1 MPQPNSFKFD
11 FPSFGDFKKSLRFL
25 KKLRKLS
32 HGPYPI
38 FGSILL
44 GIWLGFANKD
54 IAKSL
59 EFIGKGY
66 VDLLKLCVLPILL
79 SAVIISASRLTQL
92 PNIKSFVIKLVGI
105 LIFSQF
111 ASGLIGYLIAFTF
124 GPGRNLNQNTLDSL
138 GAQINVSGIDSEIN
152 LNKPIAVEKNPLLEL
167 FTSAIPSNIFEALAE
182 NHSLQVVVFAVTFG
196 VALGLIGNSS
206 AKTRMVQA
214 LEEVYDSFRKIVK
227 WVNALLPLGLFSLL
241 SVQIAKTGAAT
252 IVIMLKFVAITV
264 STLVGLYVVSFIILW
279 VRSRASLKKV
289 WSASEEYTLL
299 TMATSNASSSL
310 PSAIQCLV
318 DRLHFDEQLVNA
330 GLPIS
335 VIAFRYGNV
344 AYFVIAAVFASQLY
358 NLPIRVDQVLL
369 VVTGAMFAALASA
382 GSSGLATLATLD
394 VVFRP
399 LGLPLDAI
407 LVLLIAIDPI
417 ISPFR
422 ATINVSGS
430 VAACALVSPVIF
442 HKGTDPNLDDDD
454 DDLDEDDNDLDVE
467 AKVV

>member
-1 MPQPNSFKFD
+1 MSQFNSFKFD
-11 FPSFGDFKKSLRFL
+11 ISSLSNL
-25 KKLRKLS
+25 KKLRKLT

-44 GIWLGFANKD
+44 GIWLGFSNKEL
-54 IAKSL
+54 AKSL

-92 PNIKSFVIKLVGI
+92 PNIRSFVMKLVGI

-111 ASGLIGYLIAFTF
+111 AAGAIGYFIAFTF

-138 GAQINVSGIDSEIN
+138 GAQINFSGIDSEIN
-152 LNKPIAVEKNPLLEL
+152 LNKPIAVEKNQLLEL

-196 VALGLIGNSS
+196 VALGMISNST
-206 AKTRMVQA
+206 AKTRVVHA

-252 IVIMLKFVAITV
+252 IIVMLKFVIITV
-264 STLVGLYVVSFIILW
+264 STLVGLYIISFLILW
-279 VRSRASLKKV
+279 IRSRASLQKV
-289 WSASEEYTLL
+289 WDASEEYTLL
-299 TMATSNASSSL
+299 TMATANASSSL

-318 DRLHFDEQLVNA
+318 DKLHFDEQLVNA

-344 AYFVIAAVFASQLY
+344 AYFVITAVFASQLY
-358 NLPIRVDQVLL
+358 NLPIRVDQILL

-430 VAACALVSPVIF
+430 VSACAMISPLVKHRKDDAKF
-442 HKGTDPNLDDDD
+442 DDDD
-454 DDLDEDDNDLDVE
+454 EDDLDIE
-467 AKVV
+467 AKTV